1 MFEQFRDKFPLDDNQ
16 WADYVNCFKR
26 IEVPAKTLLLKE
38 GEVSKKMFLI
48 EKGSIRAWFNNK
60 GKDITTQFFFENN
73 MVSSIESF
81 RKSIPS
87 PINLESI
94 EPSILYW
101 ISKSDLNRI
110 IDEIKEIP
118 DLRDKFIDK
127 IFDRT
132 FDYIKYFI
140 SSIKDTPQERYL
152 TLLKERPEII
162 KRVPQHYIASY
173 LGISTVHLSRVKNKL
188 NRQK

>member
-16 WADYVNCFKR
+16 WVDYVNCFKR

-101 ISKSDLNRI
+101 VSKSDLNRI

-152 TLLKERPEII
+152 TLLKKRPEII

-188 NRQK
+188 NR

>member
-60 GKDITTQFFFENN
+60 VKDITTQFFFENN